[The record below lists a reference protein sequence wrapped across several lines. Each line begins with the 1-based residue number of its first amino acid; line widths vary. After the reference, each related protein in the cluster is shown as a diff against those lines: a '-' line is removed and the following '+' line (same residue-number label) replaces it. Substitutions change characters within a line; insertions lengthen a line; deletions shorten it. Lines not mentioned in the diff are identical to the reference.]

1 MITIITKEEKN
12 GGYNSDVTLDNAT
25 VYEILTA
32 LDATLDALEG
42 HGVSKLAVI
51 DYVINRETYIDKKEE
66 K

>member
-1 MITIITKEEKN
+1 MVTIITKEEKN
-12 GGYNSDVTLDNAT
+12 GGYNSDVTLDNAS

-32 LDATLDALEG
+32 LDSILDALEG

-51 DYVINRETYIDKKEE
+51 DYVLNRENYIEKKEE

>member
-1 MITIITKEEKN
+1 MVTIITKEEKN
-12 GGYNSDVTLDNAT
+12 GGYNSDVTLDNAS

-32 LDATLDALEG
+32 LDVILDALEG

-51 DYVINRETYIDKKEE
+51 DYVLNREKYVEKKED